1 MERRIQ
7 SMRAAK
13 IVALL
18 GAVIMGSVLIY
29 GFTVGDF
36 TGEGAR
42 LLAMPWGIVSLV
54 DVYIMFTLFSVWV
67 VYREESVVRSAIW
80 VLLIMVLGA
89 FICSLYSLIALQT
102 SDGDWKRFW
111 LGHRWRERAT

>member
-1 MERRIQ
+1 MERRVH

-18 GAVIMGSVLIY
+18 GVVIMGGALIY

-36 TGEGAR
+36 SGEGAQ
-42 LLAMPWGIVSLV
+42 LLAMPWGIISLL
-54 DVYIMFTLFSVWV
+54 DVYTMFTLFSVWV
-67 VYREESVVRSAIW
+67 VYREKSVVRSAVW

-102 SDGDWKRFW
+102 SGGDWKRFW
-111 LGHRWRERAT
+111 LGHRRQEQST

>member
-1 MERRIQ
+1 MRI
-7 SMRAAK
+7 AK

-18 GAVIMGSVLIY
+18 GALIMGGTLLY

-36 TGEGAR
+36 TGEGAQ

-54 DVYIMFTLFSVWV
+54 DVYTMFTLFSVWV
-67 VYREESVVRSAIW
+67 VYRERSMLRSAAW

-89 FICSLYSLIALQT
+89 FICSIYSLIALQ
-102 SDGDWKRFW
+102 SSGGDWRRFW
-111 LGHRWRERAT
+111 LGHRWQEDSA